1 MKHYSDAPL
10 PTLILRKNDPRACGG
25 IKLLEKQLLVGSGKS
40 GINLILGYLRK
51 TGFLT
56 NKNAQVLVPRWMGQ
70 WVYMAVMSQ
79 AFPVIQFNQE
89 VRAIYVYH
97 QFGFL
102 QDLSYIE
109 SFAEDKGIQII
120 EDSAH
125 LLKIEGTSNI
135 IRFAESYALS
145 SPPKF
150 ISMPPLGIIESP
162 NEEFLDYVTLIQKEE
177 SKFKPYSVAVRQG
190 YINLRSKISNSNLAN
205 LEEMNYKLYSSYLFT
220 HKTTQIAKN
229 SLQNLSS
236 EFIGRQSR
244 MQHVYS
250 KFSQSRLPIISTEQQ
265 KVAVFKIPIFI
276 SDAEI
281 DLLAAR
287 ENWALRYLIS
297 FDRNQNL
304 LKPDFK
310 KAIAIPIHAQ
320 VSDIEFETAISRIAK
335 VLN

>member
-1 MKHYSDAPL
+1 MKHFSDAPL
-10 PTLILRKNDPRACGG
+10 PTLISRKNDLSDCVE
-25 IKLLEKQLLVGSGKS
+25 IKLNEKQLFVGSGKS

-79 AFPVIQFNQE
+79 AFPVRQYNQE

-109 SFAEDKGIQII
+109 SFAEDKDVQII

-135 IRFAESYALS
+135 IRFTESYALS

-162 NEEFLDYVTLIQKEE
+162 NKEFLDYVTLKQKEE
-177 SKFKPYSVAVRQG
+177 SKIKPYSVAVRQS
-190 YINLRSKISNSNLAN
+190 YINLRSKISNSKLAT

-220 HKTTQIAKN
+220 HKTTPMSN
-229 SLQNLSS
+229 HRLQNLSS
-236 EFIGRQSR
+236 EFIERKSR
-244 MQHVYS
+244 MQYVYS
-250 KFSQSRLPIISTEQQ
+250 KFSQSRLPILSAEQL
-265 KVAVFKIPIFI
+265 KIAVFKIPIFI

-310 KAIAIPIHAQ
+310 KAIAIPIHTQ
-320 VSDIEFETAISRIAK
+320 VSDIEFETAISKIAK